1 MFDEHLN
8 ASHDWMVQRKHLCW
22 RVLLFALPSCFNRGR
37 GLRLTR
43 YEFKLTAVKN
53 NLSNFSIQNGD
64 KKGVPLAIDACFSKS
79 KELLWTLNLVVD
91 EFELGTL
98 CREKAYH
105 YSIVSFSE
113 ID

>member
-1 MFDEHLN
+1 MHHTIGWCNVNTSVGACFC
-8 ASHDWMVQRKHLCW
+8 SH
-22 RVLLFALPSCFNRGR
+22 FPAALIGGR